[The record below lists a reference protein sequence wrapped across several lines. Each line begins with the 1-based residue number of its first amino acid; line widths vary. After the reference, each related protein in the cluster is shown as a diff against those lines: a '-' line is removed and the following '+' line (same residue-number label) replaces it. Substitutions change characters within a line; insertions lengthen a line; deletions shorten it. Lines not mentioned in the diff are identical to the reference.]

1 MSPEECAKQTI
12 KESLELD
19 GSIDENALMRVVA
32 QVCGKATSVSLPDTP
47 TSVSAASMSARK
59 IPASFKKGGR
69 RTSLNVTR
77 PVNKGSLLARSA
89 SLQPVPSAR
98 RPTSS
103 SHHLEHR
110 TSRPKSAKQEEQ
122 ALFESLRREVADAQ
136 TLAEMEDT
144 IDHISETLDDGAT
157 RIPREVSRLEGLLKK
172 AENRLRKDNQ
182 LRE

>member
-1 MSPEECAKQTI
+1 MSAEECAKQAI
-12 KESLELD
+12 KEALEMD
-19 GSIDENALMRVVA
+19 GRIDDNALMRVVA
-32 QVCGKATSVSLPDTP
+32 QVCGKATSVSLPDKP

-59 IPASFKKGGR
+59 IPASFKKSGR

-77 PVNKGSLLARSA
+77 PVTQGSLLTRSA

-98 RPTSS
+98 RAAPSS
-103 SHHLEHR
+103 DRVEHR
-110 TSRPKSAKQEEQ
+110 TSRPKSAKQAEQ
-122 ALFESLRREVADAQ
+122 TLFEGLRREVADAQ
-136 TLAEMEDT
+136 TLAELEDT

-172 AENRLRKDNQ
+172 AENRLRKDHH